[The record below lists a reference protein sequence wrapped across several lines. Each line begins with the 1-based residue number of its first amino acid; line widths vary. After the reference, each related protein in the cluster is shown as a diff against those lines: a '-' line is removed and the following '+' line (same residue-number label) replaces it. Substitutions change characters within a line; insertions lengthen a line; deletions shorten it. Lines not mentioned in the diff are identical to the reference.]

1 MIIFHLSIGL
11 FIVKYTIQDF
21 LPPWV
26 QATKTNSNA
35 LCVDLSILLTI
46 TIITFHFHTSLP
58 FSLFSLSPFKPKP
71 ETLYPRVLSASAL
84 KLCK

>member
-1 MIIFHLSIGL
+1 MG
-11 FIVKYTIQDF
+11 
-21 LPPWV
+21 

-35 LCVDLSILLTI
+35 LCVDLSVLLT
-46 TIITFHFHTSLP
+46 ITFHFHTSLP
-58 FSLFSLSPFKPKP
+58 FSLFSLSPFNPKP